1 MALSAREPGDYSL
14 TLPPE
19 LAGLRLDQA
28 LARLL
33 PDYSRSRIQS
43 WIESGQ
49 VRVNGRPA
57 IASSKVW
64 GGEFIELVI
73 TPHPAERPARPE
85 AIALDIV
92 HEDDSVLVLN
102 KPPGLVVHPG
112 HGNWAGTLM
121 NALLHHAAE
130 LAHIPRAGI
139 VHRLDKDTS
148 GLMVVART
156 LTAQTHLV
164 RQLQAR
170 TVGRD
175 YLALVQGEVV
185 ADGEVEAPVGRHPRQ
200 RTKMAVIHGG
210 RPASTRYRIVE
221 RFPFLTLVA
230 CTLATGRTHQ
240 IRVHMAHIGHPL
252 IGDPVYG
259 ARSSQGKLPEAVR
272 RFHRQA
278 LHAYRLGLI
287 HPATGERLQWEAPLP
302 ADFAALIA
310 ALRKDA
316 RDA

>member
-1 MALSAREPGDYSL
+1 MRLPARERRDYSL

-33 PDYSRSRIQS
+33 PEYSRSRIQS
-43 WIESGQ
+43 WIGSGQ
-49 VRVNGRPA
+49 VHVNGRPA
-57 IASSKVW
+57 TISGKIW
-64 GGEFIELVI
+64 GGEFVELVI
-73 TPHPAERPARPE
+73 TPHPAERPPRPE

-92 HEDDSVLVLN
+92 HEDDALLVLN

-121 NALLHHAAE
+121 NALLHHAPE

-175 YLALVQGEVV
+175 YLAVVRGEVT

-210 RPASTRYRIVE
+210 RPALTRYRVVE
-221 RFPFLTLVA
+221 RFPGVTLVA

-252 IGDPVYG
+252 VGDPTYG
-259 ARSSQGKLPEAVR
+259 ACSSRSLSKAVR
-272 RFHRQA
+272 QFHRQA

-287 HPATGERLQWEAPLP
+287 HPVTGEPLQWEAPLP

-316 RDA
+316 GAA